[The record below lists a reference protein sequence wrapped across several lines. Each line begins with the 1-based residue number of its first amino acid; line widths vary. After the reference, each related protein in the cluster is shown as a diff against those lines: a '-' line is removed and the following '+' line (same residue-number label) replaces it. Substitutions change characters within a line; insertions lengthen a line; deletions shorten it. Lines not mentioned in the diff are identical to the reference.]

1 LAKVE
6 TAEREAEYPP
16 GTARTM
22 VVTAAII
29 AAMLQ
34 LIDISIVNVSLR
46 EIAGSIGA
54 TTVEIAWVVT
64 AYAVSNVIMI
74 PLAGMFS
81 DLFGRRNYFTASIII
96 FTTASAFCGMAH
108 SLNEIILWRFVQGLG
123 GGGLLTS
130 AQTIIVGAYPPEKI
144 SMANAIFGMGVMIGP
159 TIGPTLGGWL
169 TDSYSWHWIFLVNI
183 PVGLLA
189 GYLSWNYVHDRP
201 GAVKPK
207 KIDYWGIAFLVIG
220 VSTLQYVLEE
230 GAKDDWFNS
239 PLITVLSIVSAI
251 GLIMFVWWEWTT
263 AHPAVNV
270 KLVMEGNMPIG
281 TILNA
286 VLGLVLMGTVFV
298 FPLFVQ
304 IGLGWTPLMTGMF
317 MIPGAIAT
325 GVSMGLVGRWLG
337 RGVDPRLIMGAG
349 ILVVFAFAYLMGLS
363 SPGSSE
369 GSFFWTFVLRGVGM
383 GMMMGPILT
392 ICLEGM
398 KGADIGQAAGITNM
412 VRQIGGAAGI
422 AGLNIFLVDRN
433 AVHNTALLNNVSI
446 YDPATQDRVAGM
458 TGNFLNSGYSLE
470 QAKTMAYHL
479 LDLTV
484 WKQYSLMAY
493 NDVFLL
499 VGVLTLACLPLV
511 FFVKYKKAKPGTK
524 VVMAHE

>member
-1 LAKVE
+1 MSAALQ
-6 TAEREAEYPP
+6 ERQAEYPP
-16 GTARTM
+16 GMARTM

-34 LIDISIVNVSLR
+34 LIDVSIVNVSLR

-96 FTTASAFCGMAH
+96 FTAASAFCGMSH
-108 SLNEIILWRFVQGLG
+108 TLNEIILWRFIQGLG

-169 TDSYSWHWIFLVNI
+169 TQSYSWHWIFLVNI
-183 PVGLLA
+183 PAGILA
-189 GYLSWNYVHDRP
+189 AFLAWNYVHDRP

-239 PLITVLSIVSAI
+239 PLIVTLSIISTL
-251 GLIMFVWWEWTT
+251 GLVLFVWWEWHTE
-263 AHPAVNV
+263 HPAVNV
-270 KLVMEGNMPIG
+270 RLVMVGNMPIG
-281 TILNA
+281 AVLNV

-325 GVSMGLVGRWLG
+325 GISMGLVGRWLTK
-337 RGVDPRLIMGAG
+337 GVDPRLIMGSG
-349 ILVVFAFAYLMGLS
+349 ILIVVAFAWMMGLS

-369 GSFFWTFVLRGVGM
+369 GSFFWTFILRGVGM
-383 GMMMGPILT
+383 GMMLGPILT
-392 ICLEGM
+392 ICLQGM
-398 KGADIGQAAGITNM
+398 KGADIAQSSGLTNM

-422 AGLNIFLVDRN
+422 AALNIYLTDRN
-433 AVHNTALLNNVSI
+433 AVHNMDLLAHVNI
-446 YDPATQDRVAGM
+446 YDPATQDRLSAF
-458 TGNFLNSGYSLE
+458 TGGFLNSGFSAD
-470 QAKTMAYHL
+470 QAQAMAL
-479 LDLTV
+479 KALDLTV
-484 WKQYSLMAY
+484 WKQYSIQAY
-493 NDVFLL
+493 NDVFLI
-499 VGVLTLACLPLV
+499 VGILTLACLPLV
-511 FFVKYKKAKPGTK
+511 LMVRYKKPKAGGK
-524 VVMAHE
+524 VEMAHE

>member
-1 LAKVE
+1 MAKAAP
-6 TAEREAEYPP
+6 AERVAEYPP
-16 GTARTM
+16 GMARTM

-96 FTTASAFCGMAH
+96 FTAASAFCGMSH
-108 SLNEIILWRFVQGLG
+108 TLNEIIVWRFIQGLG

-169 TDSYSWHWIFLVNI
+169 TQSYSWHWIFLVNI

-189 GYLSWNYVHDRP
+189 GFLAWNYVHDRP
-201 GAVKPK
+201 GAVRPK
-207 KIDYWGIAFLVIG
+207 KIDYWGIAFLVVG

-239 PLITVLSIVSAI
+239 TLIVVLSIISAL
-251 GLIMFVWWEWTT
+251 GLILFVWWEWRTE
-263 AHPAVNV
+263 HPAVNV
-270 KLVMEGNMPIG
+270 RLVMKGNMPVG
-281 TILNA
+281 TILNG

-317 MIPGAIAT
+317 MVPGAIAT
-325 GVSMGLVGRWLG
+325 GISMGLVGRWLSK
-337 RGVDPRLIMGAG
+337 GVDPRLIMGIG
-349 ILVVFAFAYLMGLS
+349 VCIVVAFAFIMGSS

-369 GSFFWTFVLRGVGM
+369 GSFFWPFILRGVGM

-392 ICLEGM
+392 ICLQGM
-398 KGADIGQAAGITNM
+398 QGADIGQASGITNM

-422 AGLNIFLVDRN
+422 AGLNIFLTDRN
-433 AVHNTALLNNVSI
+433 AVHNTDLLAHVNI
-446 YDPATQDRVAGM
+446 YDPATQDRLAAF
-458 TGNFLNSGYSLE
+458 TGGFLGQGFSLN
-470 QAKTMAYHL
+470 QATMAGYQAL
-479 LDLTV
+479 KMTLFQ
-484 WKQYSLMAY
+484 QYSLSAY

-499 VGVLTLACLPLV
+499 VAVLTALCLPLV
-511 FFVKYKKAKPGTK
+511 FMVKYTKPQPGTK
-524 VVMAHE
+524 VEMAHE

>member
-1 LAKVE
+1 MAKVE

-16 GTARTM
+16 GLARSM
-22 VVTAAII
+22 VVFAAII

-81 DLFGRRNYFTASIII
+81 DLFGRRNYFTISIII
-96 FTTASAFCGMAH
+96 FTVASAFCGMSH
-108 SLNEIILWRFVQGLG
+108 TLNEIIFWRFVQGLG

-169 TDSYSWHWIFLVNI
+169 TDSFSWHWIFLVNI
-183 PVGLLA
+183 PVGMLA
-189 GYLSWNYVHDRP
+189 AYLSWNFVHDRA

-239 PLITVLSIVSAI
+239 PLITVLSIVAAL
-251 GLIMFVWWEWTT
+251 GLILFVWWEWRV

-270 KLVMEGNMPIG
+270 KLVMEGNMPIA

-304 IGLGWTPLMTGMF
+304 IGLGWTPLMTGLF
-317 MIPGAIAT
+317 MVPGAIAT
-325 GVSMGLVGRWLG
+325 GISMGLVGSWLG
-337 RGVDPRLIMGAG
+337 KGVDPRLIMGAG
-349 ILVVFAFAYLMGLS
+349 IITVFTFAYLMGLS

-369 GSFFWTFVLRGVGM
+369 GSFFWTFILRGAGM

-392 ICLEGM
+392 ISLQGM

-433 AVHNTALLNNVSI
+433 AVHNTALLGNVSI
-446 YDPATQDRVAGM
+446 YDPATQDRLAGM
-458 TGNFLNSGYSLE
+458 IGNFLNSGYSLD
-470 QAKTMAYHL
+470 QAKTMAYHM

-499 VGVLTLACLPLV
+499 VGVITILCLPLV
-511 FFVKYKKAKPGTK
+511 FFVKYKKPKAGTK
-524 VVMAHE
+524 VAMAHE

>member
-1 LAKVE
+1 MAKVE

-16 GTARTM
+16 GLARSM
-22 VVTAAII
+22 VVFAAII

-81 DLFGRRNYFTASIII
+81 DLFGRRNYFTISIII
-96 FTTASAFCGMAH
+96 FTVASALCGMSH

-169 TDSYSWHWIFLVNI
+169 TESFSWHWIFLVNI

-189 GYLSWNYVHDRP
+189 GFLSWNYVHDRP

-230 GAKDDWFNS
+230 GAKDDWFS
-239 PLITVLSIVSAI
+239 SSLIVVLSIISAL
-251 GLIMFVWWEWTT
+251 GLVLFVWWEWNT

-270 KLVMEGNMPIG
+270 RLVMEGNMPIG

-286 VLGLVLMGTVFV
+286 ILGLVLMGTVFV

-337 RGVDPRLIMGAG
+337 KGVDPRLIMGSG
-349 ILVVFAFAYLMGLS
+349 IVIVFVFAYLMGRS

-369 GSFFWTFVLRGVGM
+369 GSFFWPFILRGVGM

-392 ICLEGM
+392 ICLQGM

-422 AGLNIFLVDRN
+422 AGLNIFLTYRG
-433 AVHNTALLNNVSI
+433 AVHNNALLSNVNI
-446 YDPATQDRVAGM
+446 YDPATQDRLAGL
-458 TGNFLNSGYSLE
+458 THNFLGSGYSMD
-470 QAKTMAYHL
+470 QAQAMSYRL

-484 WKQYSLMAY
+484 WKQYNLIAY

-511 FFVKYKKAKPGTK
+511 FFVKYKKPKVGVK

>member
-1 LAKVE
+1 MAEVE

-16 GTARTM
+16 GLARSM
-22 VVTAAII
+22 VVFAAII

-81 DLFGRRNYFTASIII
+81 DLFGRRNYFTISIII
-96 FTTASAFCGMAH
+96 FTVASAFCGMSH
-108 SLNEIILWRFVQGLG
+108 TLNEIIFWRFVQGLG

-169 TDSYSWHWIFLVNI
+169 TDSFSWHWIFLVNI
-183 PVGLLA
+183 PVGMLA
-189 GYLSWNYVHDRP
+189 AYLSWNFVHDRV

-239 PLITVLSIVSAI
+239 PLIVVLSILSAF
-251 GLIMFVWWEWTT
+251 GLIMFVWWEWNTE
-263 AHPAVNV
+263 HPAVNV
-270 KLVMEGNMPIG
+270 RLVMEGNMPIG

-337 RGVDPRLIMGAG
+337 KGVDPRLIMGVG
-349 ILVVFAFAYLMGLS
+349 ILTVFTFAYLMGRS

-369 GSFFWTFVLRGVGM
+369 ASFFWTFILRGAGM
-383 GMMMGPILT
+383 GFMMGPILT
-392 ICLEGM
+392 ICLQGM
-398 KGADIGQAAGITNM
+398 KGADIGQSAGITNM

-422 AGLNIFLVDRN
+422 AGLNIFLTDRS
-433 AVHNTALLNNVSI
+433 AVHNTSLLGNVSI
-446 YDPATQDRVAGM
+446 YDPATQERLAGM
-458 TGNFLNSGYSLE
+458 TGNFLNSGYSLD
-470 QAKTMAYHL
+470 QATTLAYRM

-484 WKQYSLMAY
+484 WKQYSIMAY

-499 VGVLTLACLPLV
+499 VGVITIVCLPLV
-511 FFVKYKKAKPGTK
+511 FFVKYKKPKVGAK
-524 VVMAHE
+524 VAMAHE

>member
-1 LAKVE
+1 MAQAA
-6 TAEREAEYPP
+6 TAERVAEYPP
-16 GTARTM
+16 GLARTM

-34 LIDISIVNVSLR
+34 LIDSSIVNVSLR

-81 DLFGRRNYFTASIII
+81 DLFGRRNYFTASIIV

-108 SLNEIILWRFVQGLG
+108 TLNEIILWRFIQGLG

-130 AQTIIVGAYPPEKI
+130 AQTIVVGAYPPDKI
-144 SMANAIFGMGVMIGP
+144 SLANAIFGMGIIIGP

-169 TDSYSWHWIFLVNI
+169 TESYSWHWIFLVNI
-183 PVGLLA
+183 PVGILA
-189 GYLSWNYVHDRP
+189 TYMAWNYVHDRP
-201 GAVKPK
+201 GAVRPK
-207 KIDYWGIAFLVIG
+207 KIDYWGIAFLVVG

-230 GAKDDWFNS
+230 GAQDDWFNS
-239 PLITVLSIVSAI
+239 PLIVVLSIVSAL
-251 GLIMFVWWEWTT
+251 GLILFVWWEWNT

-270 KLVMEGNMPIG
+270 RLVMEGNMPIG
-281 TILNA
+281 AVLNA

-304 IGLGWTPLMTGMF
+304 IGLGWTPLMTGLF
-317 MIPGAIAT
+317 MVPGAIAT

-337 RGVDPRLIMGAG
+337 KGADPRMLMGIG
-349 ILVVFAFAYLMGLS
+349 ILVIVAFAFLMGVS

-369 GSFFWTFVLRGVGM
+369 RSFFWVFIMRGLGM

-398 KGADIGQAAGITNM
+398 KGADIGQSAGITNM
-412 VRQIGGAAGI
+412 IRQVGGAAGI
-422 AGLNIFLVDRN
+422 AGLNIFLTDRN
-433 AVHNTALLNNVSI
+433 AVHNTDLLAHVNI
-446 YDPATQDRVAGM
+446 YDPATQDRLAAF
-458 TGNFLNSGYSLE
+458 TSSFIGNGYSMD
-470 QAKTMAYHL
+470 QAQALSYRV
-479 LDLTV
+479 LDLSV
-484 WKQYSLMAY
+484 WKQYSLIAY

-524 VVMAHE
+524 VAMAHE

>member
-1 LAKVE
+1 MSAAI
-6 TAEREAEYPP
+6 TTERVAEYPP
-16 GTARTM
+16 GMARTM

-96 FTTASAFCGMAH
+96 FTAASAFCGMSH
-108 SLNEIILWRFVQGLG
+108 TLNEIILWRFIQGLG

-169 TDSYSWHWIFLVNI
+169 TESFSWHWIFLVNI

-189 GYLSWNYVHDRP
+189 GFLSWNYVHDRP

-230 GAKDDWFNS
+230 GAKDDWFSS
-239 PLITVLSIVSAI
+239 PLITVLSIISAL
-251 GLIMFVWWEWTT
+251 GLILFVWWEWRVP
-263 AHPAVNV
+263 HPAVNLR
-270 KLVMEGNMPIG
+270 LVMVGNMPIG
-281 TILNA
+281 AVLNA

-304 IGLGWTPLMTGMF
+304 IGLGWTPLMTGVF

-325 GVSMGLVGRWLG
+325 GISMGLVGRWLTK
-337 RGVDPRLIMGAG
+337 GVDPRLIMGSG
-349 ILVVFAFAYLMGLS
+349 ILIVVAFAFIMGSS

-369 GSFFWTFVLRGVGM
+369 GSFFWPFIMRGVGM

-392 ICLEGM
+392 ICLQGM
-398 KGADIGQAAGITNM
+398 QGADIGQSSGITNM
-412 VRQIGGAAGI
+412 IRQIGGAAGI
-422 AGLNIFLVDRN
+422 AGLNIFLTDRN
-433 AVHNTALLNNVSI
+433 AVHNNALLAHVNI
-446 YDPATQDRVAGM
+446 YDPATQDRLAGM
-458 TGNFLNSGYSLE
+458 AGSFMGNGFSAD
-470 QAKTMAYHL
+470 QAQALSYRL
-479 LDLTV
+479 LDLSV
-484 WKQYSLMAY
+484 WKQYSLNAY

-499 VGVLTLACLPLV
+499 VGVLTLVCLPLV
-511 FFVKYKKAKPGTK
+511 FFVKYKRPKAGTK
-524 VVMAHE
+524 VEMAHE